1 MAEGGGL
8 GPAPELVRLHRQTR
22 RILVL
27 EGLPVA
33 GEGAGRG
40 EGEIVRDG
48 RLAGLLKIASALLL

>member
-8 GPAPELVRLHRQTR
+8 GPAPELVLLHGQTR

-27 EGLPVA
+27 KGLPGA
-33 GEGAGRG
+33 AGRRDG

-48 RLAGLLKIASALLL
+48 SASWLAS